1 MSVNP
6 TGKKDPGSED
16 LVFGKNAVKA
26 VLDSLPEHCSVVLVS
41 ERMATNER
49 EQFLETCRRA
59 GVRWH
64 LVPPSRIDR
73 ICPGDRHQGIAARM
87 LPVALTD
94 LESFLKGLDP
104 AGGPSLIVLLDHVQ
118 DPQNLGAIAR
128 SAEIFGADGMVI
140 PRRRSV
146 LPTSTVMRTSSGAIA
161 RVPVVGVVNVVRTL
175 EDLKG
180 NGFWVVGLDHRKGSV
195 LWECDLPER
204 MVLVVGSEDRGM
216 SRLTSE
222 TCDLLT
228 RVPMKGRTGS
238 LNASTAAAIGMYEW
252 MRSFTAGCVVQSVKE

>member
-6 TGKKDPGSED
+6 TGKDPGSED

-41 ERMATNER
+41 EKMATNER
-49 EQFLETCRRA
+49 EQFLETCKRA
-59 GVRWH
+59 GVRWQ
-64 LVPPSRIDR
+64 LVHPSRIDR
-73 ICPGDRHQGIAARM
+73 ICPGGRHQGIIAKM

-104 AGGPSLIVLLDHVQ
+104 VGCPSLIVLVDHLQ

-128 SAEIFGADGMVI
+128 SAEVFGADGMIV

-161 RVPVVGVVNVVRTL
+161 RVPVVGVVNVVRAL
-175 EDLKG
+175 EEFKG
-180 NGFWVVGLDHRKGSV
+180 NGFWVVGLDHSKGKT
-195 LWECDLPER
+195 LWECGLPER

-222 TCDLLT
+222 TCDLLVK
-228 RVPMKGRTGS
+228 VPMKGRTGS

-252 MRSFTAGCVVQSVKE
+252 MRSLKAGSVGQPGKE